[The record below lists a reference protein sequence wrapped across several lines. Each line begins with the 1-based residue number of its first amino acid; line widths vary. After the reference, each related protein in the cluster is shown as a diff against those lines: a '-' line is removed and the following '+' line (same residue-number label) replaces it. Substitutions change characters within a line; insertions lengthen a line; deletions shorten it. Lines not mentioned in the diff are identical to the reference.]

1 MAITATINSTNQTTA
16 KINTNTS
23 GANAVSVTVPSATSL
38 SSMSSLSDID
48 LSVLN
53 DGSILQY
60 NANNSKWKST
70 NDLITE
76 NGRLLLNG
84 GTF

>member
-1 MAITATINSTNQTTA
+1 MAITATINTT
-16 KINTNTS
+16 TS
-23 GANAVSVTVPSATSL
+23 GPNAVSVTVPSATSL
-38 SSMSSLSDID
+38 AQSLSSLSDID
-48 LSVLN
+48 LSVLS

-60 NANNSKWKST
+60 NATNSKWKST
-70 NDLITE
+70 NDLLTE

>member
-1 MAITATINSTNQTTA
+1 MAITATINATTA
-16 KINTNTS
+16 TATINTTTS
-23 GANAVSVTVPSATSL
+23 GPNAVSVTVPSATSL
-38 SSMSSLSDID
+38 AQSLSSLSDID
-48 LSVLN
+48 LSVLS

-60 NANNSKWKST
+60 NTNNSKWKST
-70 NDLITE
+70 NDLLTE

>member
-38 SSMSSLSDID
+38 SSMRSLSDIA

-60 NANNSKWKST
+60 NANN
-70 NDLITE
+70 
-76 NGRLLLNG
+76 
-84 GTF
+84 

>member
-1 MAITATINSTNQTTA
+1 MAISATINSTNQTTA
-16 KINTNTS
+16 KINTTTS

-53 DGSILQY
+53 DGSILQF
-60 NANNSKWKST
+60 NENTSKWKST
-70 NDLITE
+70 NDLLTE

>member
-1 MAITATINSTNQTTA
+1 MAITATINTT
-16 KINTNTS
+16 TS
-23 GANAVSVTVPSATSL
+23 GPNAVSVTVPSATSL

-53 DGSILQY
+53 DGSILQF
-60 NANNSKWKST
+60 NENTSKWKST
-70 NDLITE
+70 NDLLTE

>member
-16 KINTNTS
+16 KINTTTS

-60 NANNSKWKST
+60 NANNSKW
-70 NDLITE
+70 I
-76 NGRLLLNG
+76 
-84 GTF
+84 

>member
-1 MAITATINSTNQTTA
+1 MAITATINTT
-16 KINTNTS
+16 TS
-23 GANAVSVTVPSATSL
+23 GPNAVSVTVPSATSL

-48 LSVLN
+48 LSVLS

-60 NANNSKWKST
+60 NSNNSKWKST
-70 NDLITE
+70 NDLLTE

>member
-1 MAITATINSTNQTTA
+1 MAITATINATTA
-16 KINTNTS
+16 TATINTTTS
-23 GANAVSVTVPSATSL
+23 GPNAVSVTVPSATSL

-48 LSVLN
+48 LSVLS

-60 NANNSKWKST
+60 NTNNSKWKST
-70 NDLITE
+70 NDLLTE

>member
-1 MAITATINSTNQTTA
+1 MAITATINTT
-16 KINTNTS
+16 TS
-23 GANAVSVTVPSATSL
+23 GPNAVSVTVPSAASI

-48 LSVLN
+48 LSVLS

-60 NANNSKWKST
+60 NATNSKWKST
-70 NDLITE
+70 NDLLTE

>member
-1 MAITATINSTNQTTA
+1 MAITATINTT
-16 KINTNTS
+16 TS
-23 GANAVSVTVPSATSL
+23 GPNAVSVTVPSATSL
-38 SSMSSLSDID
+38 AQSMSSLSDID
-48 LSVLN
+48 LSVLS

-70 NDLITE
+70 NDLLTE

>member
-16 KINTNTS
+16 KINTTTS

-48 LSVLN
+48 ISVLN

-60 NANNSKWKST
+60 YAINSKWKST
-70 NDLITE
+70 NDLISE

>member
-1 MAITATINSTNQTTA
+1 MAITATINTT
-16 KINTNTS
+16 TS
-23 GANAVSVTVPSATSL
+23 GPNAVSVTVPSATSL
-38 SSMSSLSDID
+38 AQSLSSLSDID
-48 LSVLN
+48 LSVLS

-70 NDLITE
+70 NDLLTE

-84 GTF
+84 GHILDKSY